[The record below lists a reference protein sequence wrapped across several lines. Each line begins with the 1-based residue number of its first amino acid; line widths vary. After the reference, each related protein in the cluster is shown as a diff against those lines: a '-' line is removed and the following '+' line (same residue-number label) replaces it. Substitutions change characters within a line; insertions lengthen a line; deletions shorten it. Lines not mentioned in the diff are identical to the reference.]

1 MLRASRWH
9 EGSGLPNELNT
20 LYSDGLQAG
29 IPPTKANVFSTYL
42 SRVKACSSCCTA
54 HGDPKSST
62 GEANVH
68 VVLAFSPVGDAFR
81 TRHRLSPA
89 TAMLKGCADL

>member
-1 MLRASRWH
+1 MF
-9 EGSGLPNELNT
+9 
-20 LYSDGLQAG
+20 GLQAG

-42 SRVKACSSCCTA
+42 GRVKAPAAVLCMSR
-54 HGDPKSST
+54 DPQKLSQRLA

-81 TRHRLSPA
+81 TRHRPSPA
-89 TAMLKGCADL
+89 SRCHG